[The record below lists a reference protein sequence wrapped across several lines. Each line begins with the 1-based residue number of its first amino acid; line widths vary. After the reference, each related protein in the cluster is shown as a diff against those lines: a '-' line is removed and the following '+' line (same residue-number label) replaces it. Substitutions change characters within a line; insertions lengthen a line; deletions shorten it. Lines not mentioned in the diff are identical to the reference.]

1 MVTDPLV
8 HVEGDDGVLND
19 GVSVRRW
26 GLEEELVGEGEG
38 ESGAG
43 EPEEGRGDEE
53 VVEEGGHGGMGVE
66 GGSF

>member
-1 MVTDPLV
+1 VVTDPLV
-8 HVEGDDGVLND
+8 RVEGDNGVPND

-38 ESGAG
+38 EPGVV
-43 EPEEGRGDEE
+43 ELEEGEGDER
-53 VVEEGGHGGMGVE
+53 VREEGGLGGMGVE

>member
-8 HVEGDDGVLND
+8 RVEGDNGVPND

-38 ESGAG
+38 EPGVV
-43 EPEEGRGDEE
+43 ELEEGEGDER
-53 VVEEGGHGGMGVE
+53 VREEGGLGGMGVE

>member
-8 HVEGDDGVLND
+8 RVEGDDGVLND

-38 ESGAG
+38 KSGAG
-43 EPEEGRGDEE
+43 EPEEGGGDEG
-53 VVEEGGHGGMGVE
+53 VVEEGGLGGMGVE

>member
-8 HVEGDDGVLND
+8 RVEGDNGVPND

-26 GLEEELVGEGEG
+26 GLEEELVGDGEGEPGVVELEEGEG
-38 ESGAG
+38 
-43 EPEEGRGDEE
+43 DER
-53 VVEEGGHGGMGVE
+53 VREEGGLGGMGVE